1 MHLHTTAISEEYT
14 KIYGE
19 YEMLLV
25 FLSVLFVCISSY
37 TAILMNQRANNDSFF
52 NRYIWF
58 VLASVAM
65 GFGIWSLHYLGMLA
79 FALPIKIEYNI
90 LLTVVSIIPAML
102 ASFLAFYFVS
112 QKGTSFKGLVY
123 SSLLMGLGVC
133 SMHFIGMA
141 SMEVEIMHT
150 YNIVGLIIAVL
161 TSFISFFAFC
171 GFYSYMQNGFVR
183 VIMGTITGICIS
195 LTHYI
200 AMFSM
205 NFYVL
210 KNTEIPVEVIRKEN
224 RYTLSFE
231 LTIVLFIL
239 VSLLILAIFADKYVE
254 YRAKNY
260 DPHTHLPNFNIF
272 EKRLA
277 KKQYRQI
284 AVWHFNEWTSIIQQF
299 GYVYG
304 EAFIKLVA
312 TKFLELKSND
322 TDVYRISQDQLV
334 IATTTRNPLFESIM
348 EDLAKS
354 FEYPFHVYSERL
366 PISAACAIVQAKD
379 DVDATKLYDYASI
392 VLKKTPFYKRQVIV
406 YDEKIHSSAF
416 EEELE
421 QDIVKALK
429 QNELFL
435 VYQPKINTFDNTVIG
450 FETLIRWQH
459 SKHGFISPAVFI
471 PILEKTNKIQ
481 LVTDWIIEKVCQQI
495 VAWQKQNLHFQHI
508 SINIPGIYVT
518 SQNLVDVLD
527 KSICKYGVLP
537 NQIEL
542 EITETSFVNNV
553 EEASRSVELFRNKG
567 YSVALDDFGTG
578 VSSLS
583 YLKKMHISTLKID
596 KSFIDDVPDSSKDA
610 SILRGIVAIGESL
623 QLNIV
628 IEGVETSD
636 QVQFLKKYCKKAII
650 QGYYFAKPLNP
661 EQVMPW
667 FNQFMQRNFLAFH
680 ENEVLS

>member
-1 MHLHTTAISEEYT
+1 MQLHTTSISKEYI
-14 KIYGE
+14 KITGE
-19 YEMLLV
+19 YEILLV
-25 FLSVLFVCISSY
+25 LLSVFFVCISSY
-37 TAILMNQRANNDSFF
+37 TAISMNQRANNDSFF

-65 GFGIWSLHYLGMLA
+65 GFGIWSLHYLGMLS
-79 FALPIKIEYNI
+79 FALPIKIEYNL
-90 LLTVVSIIPAML
+90 LLTALSIIPAML
-102 ASFLAFYFVS
+102 ASFFAFYFVS
-112 QKGTSFKGLVY
+112 KKGTSLKRLVY

-141 SMEVEIMHT
+141 SMEIEAMHT
-150 YNIVGLIIAVL
+150 YNIVGLIIAVC

-171 GFYSYMQNGFVR
+171 GFYSYMQRRLVR
-183 VIMGTITGICIS
+183 VIIGTITGICIS

-200 AMFSM
+200 AMFAM
-205 NFYVL
+205 NFHVL
-210 KNTEIPVEVIRKEN
+210 NNTVIPGEVIRKEN

-231 LTIVLFIL
+231 LIIVLFIL
-239 VSLLILAIFADKYVE
+239 VSFLILAIVADKYVE
-254 YRAKNY
+254 DRAKNY

-277 KKQYRQI
+277 KRQYRQI
-284 AVWHFNEWTSIIQQF
+284 AVWHFNDWTNIVQQF
-299 GYVYG
+299 GYVFG
-304 EAFIKLVA
+304 ETFIKKIV
-312 TKFLELKSND
+312 TKLLQHKSND

-334 IATTTRNPLFESIM
+334 IATTSKSPLFEIAM
-348 EDLAKS
+348 GDLAKS
-354 FEYPFHVYSERL
+354 FEYPLQVYSERL
-366 PISAACAIVQAKD
+366 PISAACALVQAKD
-379 DVDATKLYDYASI
+379 DVDATKLYDYATV
-392 VLKKTPFYKRQVIV
+392 VLKKTPLYKRQVIV

-416 EEELE
+416 EEELD

-429 QNELFL
+429 KSELFL
-435 VYQPKINTFDNTVIG
+435 VYQPKINSFNNTVVG

-459 SKHGFISPAVFI
+459 SKYGFISPAVFI

-495 VAWQKQNLHFQHI
+495 VAWQKQKLYFQHI

-527 KSICKYGVLP
+527 KTIIEYGVLP
-537 NQIEL
+537 EQIEL

-553 EEASRSVELFRNKG
+553 EEASQAVELFREKG

-596 KSFIDDVPDSSKDA
+596 KSFIDDVPHSFKDA

-636 QVQFLKKYCKKAII
+636 QVQFLKQYCKTPII

-667 FNQFMQRNFLAFH
+667 FDQFMQRNYLALH
-680 ENEVLS
+680 ENEVLN